1 MAEYQG
7 GCLCGDIR
15 YELSGDPDRIA
26 ICHCRYCQLRTGA
39 PFGSLAYFETSNV
52 KMLKGKPSN
61 YSFTS
66 ESGSGWQTEFCSRC
80 ASTLFM
86 QLDKRPGLTAI
97 SYGTF
102 DPPTFHFPV
111 TREVFIRSKAHFVGE
126 IKADEHHE
134 TIVGYNPARSEDA
147 RFSGN
152 LYKTEA

>member
-7 GCLCGDIR
+7 DCLCGDIR
-15 YELSGDPDRIA
+15 YEVSGDTDLIS
-26 ICHCRYCQLRTGA
+26 I
-39 PFGSLAYFETSNV
+39 
-52 KMLKGKPSN
+52 N
-61 YSFTS
+61 YSFTN
-66 ESGSGWQTEFCSRC
+66 ESCSGWQTEFCSRC

-86 QLDKRPGLTAI
+86 QLDKRARLTAI

-126 IKADEHHE
+126 IKAAEHHE

-147 RFSGN
+147 RFSGIVD
-152 LYKTEA
+152 KTEA